1 MNLENEFDRLET
13 TLNFLYS
20 KMALLVDDD
29 ESVQHQMAYLSEEI
43 DLTKTKLLDIEMKI
57 FLSTLSKEE
66 EDESIH

>member
-1 MNLENEFDRLET
+1 MNLENKFNRLET

-43 DLTKTKLLDIEMKI
+43 DLTKTNLLDIEMKI

>member
-1 MNLENEFDRLET
+1 
-13 TLNFLYS
+13 
-20 KMALLVDDD
+20 MALLVDDD

-57 FLSTLSKEE
+57 FLSTLSNEE